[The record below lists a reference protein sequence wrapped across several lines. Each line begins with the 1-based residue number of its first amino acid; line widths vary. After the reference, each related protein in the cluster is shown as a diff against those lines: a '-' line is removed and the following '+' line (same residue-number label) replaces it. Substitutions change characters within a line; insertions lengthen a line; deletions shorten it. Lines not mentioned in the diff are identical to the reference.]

1 MADTRAPRATE
12 VHDGITLLL
21 GLVVLML
28 LYPTMLL
35 AVTMG
40 SAVSATAGAALLV
53 VARIPIDRVS
63 RVVNLLVALCGL
75 ALLAVGLRG
84 FFL

>member
-1 MADTRAPRATE
+1 MAATRAPRATE

-40 SAVSATAGAALLV
+40 SGVSATAGAALLV